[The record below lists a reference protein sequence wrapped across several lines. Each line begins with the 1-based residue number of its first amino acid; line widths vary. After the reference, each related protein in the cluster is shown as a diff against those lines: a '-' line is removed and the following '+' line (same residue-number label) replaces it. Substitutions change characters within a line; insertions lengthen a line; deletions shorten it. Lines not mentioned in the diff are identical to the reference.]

1 MFSDLDGSIHFA
13 KGHFLGARRDLSCR
27 LMRAVSQSF
36 TKEGK
41 FHKGDEGGYH
51 RFDGG
56 FFLFFFWQVSLVF
69 LIHFAKGH
77 FLRAR
82 RDLSCRLMRAV
93 SQSFAKEGSFTKGMR
108 EGITEF
114 HGGC

>member
-1 MFSDLDGSIHFA
+1 MEVSLVFLIHFA

-51 RFDGG
+51 RVSRRLLISDLDGSISS
-56 FFLFFFWQVSLVF
+56 FFNSL
-69 LIHFAKGH
+69 
-77 FLRAR
+77 
-82 RDLSCRLMRAV
+82 C
-93 SQSFAKEGSFTKGMR
+93 
-108 EGITEF
+108 
-114 HGGC
+114 